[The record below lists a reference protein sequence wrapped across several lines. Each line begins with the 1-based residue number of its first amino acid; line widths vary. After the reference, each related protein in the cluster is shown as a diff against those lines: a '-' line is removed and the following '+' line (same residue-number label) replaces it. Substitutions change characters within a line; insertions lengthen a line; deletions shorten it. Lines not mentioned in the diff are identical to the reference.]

1 MAPPLRILR
10 VIARLNV
17 GGPARHVAILDEG
30 LSRRGH
36 TTMLAFGPVREG
48 EGSLEDLVTGVPTRR
63 IDELGRRIRLFDDAV
78 AFARIFRLIRA
89 YRPHIVHTHTAK
101 AGTLGRL
108 AAALHNL
115 LSPPHGR
122 ARLVHTFHGHVLEG
136 YFGPV
141 GDWLVRIIER
151 SLARLTDRIVAISPR
166 QRQDL
171 TGRFGICSADRVDV
185 VPLGLDLDDLLLIDA
200 SHGTLRAQLG
210 IAADA
215 FVVGFIGRLVP
226 IKDPLTLIAAFADV
240 AASAANAVLVIAGSG
255 PLEEAVRREVEARGL
270 QSRVRFAGWQR
281 DLAALYATC
290 DLIALVSRNEGTP
303 VAIIE
308 AMAAGRAVVAT
319 AVGGVPDLVEHQ
331 HTGLLVPPGSSAAI
345 TAAILSLL
353 HDPSLRGM
361 LGARARDQARNRFRR
376 ERLVD
381 DIERLYVALR
391 STGMPQDATSTTRAG

>member
-1 MAPPLRILR
+1 
-10 VIARLNV
+10 
-17 GGPARHVAILDEG
+17 
-30 LSRRGH
+30 
-36 TTMLAFGPVREG
+36 
-48 EGSLEDLVTGVPTRR
+48 
-63 IDELGRRIRLFDDAV
+63 
-78 AFARIFRLIRA
+78 
-89 YRPHIVHTHTAK
+89 
-101 AGTLGRL
+101 
-108 AAALHNL
+108 
-115 LSPPHGR
+115 
-122 ARLVHTFHGHVLEG
+122 
-136 YFGPV
+136 
-141 GDWLVRIIER
+141 
-151 SLARLTDRIVAISPR
+151 
-166 QRQDL
+166 
-171 TGRFGICSADRVDV
+171 
-185 VPLGLDLDDLLLIDA
+185 
-200 SHGTLRAQLG
+200 
-210 IAADA
+210 
-215 FVVGFIGRLVP
+215 VP

-361 LGARARDQARNRFRR
+361 LGARARDQARTRFRR